1 MKKRQINDEMMDSVL
16 KTMLSEYQEQEGRKI
31 LKEAEELNK
40 TDEYA
45 PTKQQIKEFEKISK
59 KQLRKKKIKSLNFKL
74 KVYRTATAL
83 GVLLL
88 IFNVSVVSVPAM
100 KEKTLEFF
108 MKTYNDHTDIGK
120 YPGEKVED
128 VKNVSDDRFTIK
140 LSKEYEIT
148 YLPEGFKLGDM
159 SKDETGW
166 EANYYNEDEVIT
178 FSQSSLNGT
187 DLSIDTENT
196 KNTYVDI
203 NGQQAFVTEKDE
215 QISVTWRVDEN
226 IIRVTSIGVKKAELI
241 KVAKSVEKVFFLVR
255 CI

>member
-16 KTMLSEYQEQEGRKI
+16 KTMLSEYQEEEGRKI
-31 LKEAEELNK
+31 LKETEELNK
-40 TDEYA
+40 SDEYA

-59 KQLRKKKIKSLNFKL
+59 KQLHKKKIKSLSFKL

-88 IFNVSVVSVPAM
+88 IFNVSVVSVPVM

-241 KVAKSVEKVFFLVR
+241 KVAKSVEKVK
-255 CI
+255 

>member
-16 KTMLSEYQEQEGRKI
+16 KTTLSEYQEEEGRKI

-88 IFNVSVVSVPAM
+88 IFNISVVSVPAM

-215 QISVTWRVDEN
+215 QISVTCRVDEN

-241 KVAKSVEKVFFLVR
+241 KVAKSVEKVK
-255 CI
+255 

>member
-1 MKKRQINDEMMDSVL
+1 MKKRQINDETMDSVL
-16 KTMLSEYQEQEGRKI
+16 KTMLSEYQEEEGRKI

-40 TDEYA
+40 SDEYA

-59 KQLRKKKIKSLNFKL
+59 KQLRKKKIKSLSFKL

-88 IFNVSVVSVPAM
+88 IFNISVVSVPAM

-108 MKTYNDHTDIGK
+108 MKTYDDHTDIGK

-166 EANYYNEDEVIT
+166 EANYYNDDEVIT

-241 KVAKSVEKVFFLVR
+241 KVAKSVEKVK
-255 CI
+255 

>member
-16 KTMLSEYQEQEGRKI
+16 KTMLSEYQEEEGRKI

-40 TDEYA
+40 SDEYA

-148 YLPEGFKLGDM
+148 YLPEGFKLRDM
-159 SKDETGW
+159 HKDEAGW
-166 EANYYNEDEVIT
+166 NAIM

-203 NGQQAFVTEKDE
+203 NGQQAFMTEKE
-215 QISVTWRVDEN
+215 NLVNMVWRVDEN
-226 IIRVTSIGVKKAELI
+226 IITVSGIDVSKKEII
-241 KVAKSVEKVFFLVR
+241 KVARSVKKVK
-255 CI
+255 

>member
-16 KTMLSEYQEQEGRKI
+16 KTMLSEYQEEEGRKI

-40 TDEYA
+40 SDEYA

-88 IFNVSVVSVPAM
+88 IFNISVVSVPAM

-108 MKTYNDHTDIGK
+108 MKIYNDHTDIGK

-241 KVAKSVEKVFFLVR
+241 KVAKSVEKVK
-255 CI
+255 

>member
-16 KTMLSEYQEQEGRKI
+16 KTMLSEYQEEEGRKI

-59 KQLRKKKIKSLNFKL
+59 KQLHKKKIKSLSFKL

-88 IFNVSVVSVPAM
+88 IFNISVVSVPAM

-108 MKTYNDHTDIGK
+108 MKTYDDHTDIGK

-241 KVAKSVEKVFFLVR
+241 KVAKSVEKVK
-255 CI
+255 

>member
-1 MKKRQINDEMMDSVL
+1 MDSVL
-16 KTMLSEYQEQEGRKI
+16 KTMLSEYQEEEGRKI
-31 LKEAEELNK
+31 LKETEELNK
-40 TDEYA
+40 SDEYA

-59 KQLRKKKIKSLNFKL
+59 KQLHKKKIKSLSFKL

-128 VKNVSDDRFTIK
+128 VKNVLDDRFTIK

-241 KVAKSVEKVFFLVR
+241 KVAKSVEKVK
-255 CI
+255 

>member
-16 KTMLSEYQEQEGRKI
+16 KTMLSEYQEEEGRKI
-31 LKEAEELNK
+31 LKETEELNK
-40 TDEYA
+40 SDEYA

-59 KQLRKKKIKSLNFKL
+59 KQLHKKKIKSLSFKL

-128 VKNVSDDRFTIK
+128 VKEGEHHPHLKEKIK
-140 LSKEYEIT
+140 
-148 YLPEGFKLGDM
+148 
-159 SKDETGW
+159 
-166 EANYYNEDEVIT
+166 A
-178 FSQSSLNGT
+178 
-187 DLSIDTENT
+187 
-196 KNTYVDI
+196 
-203 NGQQAFVTEKDE
+203 
-215 QISVTWRVDEN
+215 
-226 IIRVTSIGVKKAELI
+226 KAE
-241 KVAKSVEKVFFLVR
+241 KVKAGVR
-255 CI
+255 

>member
-16 KTMLSEYQEQEGRKI
+16 KTMLSEYQEEEGRKI
-31 LKEAEELNK
+31 LKETEELNK
-40 TDEYA
+40 SDEYA

-59 KQLRKKKIKSLNFKL
+59 KQLHKKKIKSLSFKL

-128 VKNVSDDRFTIK
+128 VRNVSDDRFTIK

-148 YLPEGFKLGDM
+148 YLPKGFKLGDM

-241 KVAKSVEKVFFLVR
+241 KVAKSVEKVK
-255 CI
+255 

>member
-16 KTMLSEYQEQEGRKI
+16 KTTLSEYQEEEGRKI

-59 KQLRKKKIKSLNFKL
+59 KQLCKKKIKSLSFKL

-88 IFNVSVVSVPAM
+88 IFNISVVSVPAM

-108 MKTYNDHTDIGK
+108 MKTYDDHTDIGK

-148 YLPEGFKLGDM
+148 YLPEGFKLRDM

-241 KVAKSVEKVFFLVR
+241 KVAKSVEKVK
-255 CI
+255 

>member
-1 MKKRQINDEMMDSVL
+1 M
-16 KTMLSEYQEQEGRKI
+16 
-31 LKEAEELNK
+31 
-40 TDEYA
+40 
-45 PTKQQIKEFEKISK
+45 
-59 KQLRKKKIKSLNFKL
+59 
-74 KVYRTATAL
+74 
-83 GVLLL
+83 L
-88 IFNVSVVSVPAM
+88 IFNISVVSVPAM

-108 MKTYNDHTDIGK
+108 MKTYDDHTDIGK
-120 YPGEKVED
+120 YLGEKVED

-241 KVAKSVEKVFFLVR
+241 KVAKSVEKVK
-255 CI
+255 

>member
-16 KTMLSEYQEQEGRKI
+16 KTMLSEYQEEEGRKI

-74 KVYRTATAL
+74 KVYWTATAL

-88 IFNVSVVSVPAM
+88 IFNISVVSVPAM

-108 MKTYNDHTDIGK
+108 MKIYNDHTDIGK

-241 KVAKSVEKVFFLVR
+241 KVAKSVEKVK
-255 CI
+255 

>member
-1 MKKRQINDEMMDSVL
+1 MDSVL
-16 KTMLSEYQEQEGRKI
+16 KTMLSEYQEEEGRKI

-59 KQLRKKKIKSLNFKL
+59 KQLHKKKIKSLSFKL

-241 KVAKSVEKVFFLVR
+241 KVAKSVEKVK
-255 CI
+255 

>member
-16 KTMLSEYQEQEGRKI
+16 KTMLSEYQEEEGRKI

-40 TDEYA
+40 SDEYA

-59 KQLRKKKIKSLNFKL
+59 KQLHKKKIKSLSFKL

-108 MKTYNDHTDIGK
+108 MKTYNDNTDIGK

-148 YLPEGFKLGDM
+148 YLPKGFKLGDM

-215 QISVTWRVDEN
+215 LISVTWRVDEN
-226 IIRVTSIGVKKAELI
+226 IIRVTSIGVKKAE
-241 KVAKSVEKVFFLVR
+241 
-255 CI
+255 

>member
-1 MKKRQINDEMMDSVL
+1 MKKRQINDEMIDSVL
-16 KTMLSEYQEQEGRKI
+16 KTMLSEYQEEEGRKI
-31 LKEAEELNK
+31 LKETEELW
-40 TDEYA
+40 DEYA

-59 KQLRKKKIKSLNFKL
+59 KQLHKKKIKSLSFKL

-241 KVAKSVEKVFFLVR
+241 KVAKSVEKVK
-255 CI
+255 

>member
-16 KTMLSEYQEQEGRKI
+16 KTMLSEYQEEEGKKI

-40 TDEYA
+40 SDEYA

-59 KQLRKKKIKSLNFKL
+59 KQLRKKKIKSMNFKL
-74 KVYRTATAL
+74 KVYRTATVL

-88 IFNVSVVSVPAM
+88 IFNISVVSVPAM

-108 MKTYNDHTDIGK
+108 MKTYKDHTDIGK

-241 KVAKSVEKVFFLVR
+241 KVAKSVEKVK
-255 CI
+255 

>member
-1 MKKRQINDEMMDSVL
+1 
-16 KTMLSEYQEQEGRKI
+16 
-31 LKEAEELNK
+31 
-40 TDEYA
+40 
-45 PTKQQIKEFEKISK
+45 
-59 KQLRKKKIKSLNFKL
+59 
-74 KVYRTATAL
+74 
-83 GVLLL
+83 
-88 IFNVSVVSVPAM
+88 
-100 KEKTLEFF
+100 
-108 MKTYNDHTDIGK
+108 
-120 YPGEKVED
+120 
-128 VKNVSDDRFTIK
+128 
-140 LSKEYEIT
+140 
-148 YLPEGFKLGDM
+148 M

-241 KVAKSVEKVFFLVR
+241 KVAKSVEKVK
-255 CI
+255 

>member
-16 KTMLSEYQEQEGRKI
+16 KTMLSEYQEEEGRKI

-108 MKTYNDHTDIGK
+108 MKTYNDHTDSGK

-215 QISVTWRVDEN
+215 QISVTWRDDEN

-241 KVAKSVEKVFFLVR
+241 KVAKSVEKVK
-255 CI
+255 

>member
-1 MKKRQINDEMMDSVL
+1 MDSVL
-16 KTMLSEYQEQEGRKI
+16 KTTLSEYQEEEGRKI

-88 IFNVSVVSVPAM
+88 IFNISVVSVPAM

-241 KVAKSVEKVFFLVR
+241 KVAKSVEKVK
-255 CI
+255 

>member
-128 VKNVSDDRFTIK
+128 VKNVSDDRITIK

-241 KVAKSVEKVFFLVR
+241 KVAKSVEKVK
-255 CI
+255 

>member
-16 KTMLSEYQEQEGRKI
+16 KTMLSEYQEEEGRKI
-31 LKEAEELNK
+31 LKETEELNK
-40 TDEYA
+40 SDEYA

-59 KQLRKKKIKSLNFKL
+59 KQLHKKKIKSLSFKL

-148 YLPEGFKLGDM
+148 YLPKGFKM
-159 SKDETGW
+159 TNMNKDEAGW

-241 KVAKSVEKVFFLVR
+241 KVAKSVEKVK
-255 CI
+255 

>member
-1 MKKRQINDEMMDSVL
+1 MDSVL
-16 KTMLSEYQEQEGRKI
+16 KTMLSEYQEEEGRKI
-31 LKEAEELNK
+31 LKETEELNK
-40 TDEYA
+40 SDEYA

-59 KQLRKKKIKSLNFKL
+59 NRNHKKKKKSQTFKL

-120 YPGEKVED
+120 YPGKKVED

-241 KVAKSVEKVFFLVR
+241 KVAKSVEKVK
-255 CI
+255 

>member
-16 KTMLSEYQEQEGRKI
+16 KTTLSEYQEEEGRKI

-88 IFNVSVVSVPAM
+88 IFNISVVSVPAM

-108 MKTYNDHTDIGK
+108 MKTYNDHTDSGK

-241 KVAKSVEKVFFLVR
+241 KVAKSVEKVK
-255 CI
+255 

>member
-16 KTMLSEYQEQEGRKI
+16 KTMLSEYQEEEGRKI
-31 LKEAEELNK
+31 LKETEELNK
-40 TDEYA
+40 SDEYA

-59 KQLRKKKIKSLNFKL
+59 KQLHKKKIKSLSFKL

-196 KNTYVDI
+196 KKTYVDI

-241 KVAKSVEKVFFLVR
+241 KVAKSVEKVK
-255 CI
+255 

>member
-241 KVAKSVEKVFFLVR
+241 KVAKSVEKVK
-255 CI
+255 

>member
-16 KTMLSEYQEQEGRKI
+16 KTMLSEYQEEEGRKI

-59 KQLRKKKIKSLNFKL
+59 KQLHKKKIKSLSFKL

-148 YLPEGFKLGDM
+148 YLPKGFKLGDM

-241 KVAKSVEKVFFLVR
+241 KVAKSVEKVK
-255 CI
+255 

>member
-16 KTMLSEYQEQEGRKI
+16 KTMLSEYQEEEGRKI

-88 IFNVSVVSVPAM
+88 IFNISVVSVPAM

-108 MKTYNDHTDIGK
+108 MKIYNDHTDIGK

-215 QISVTWRVDEN
+215 QISVTWSVDEN

-241 KVAKSVEKVFFLVR
+241 KVAKSVEKVK
-255 CI
+255 

>member
-16 KTMLSEYQEQEGRKI
+16 KTMLSEYQEEEGRKI

-59 KQLRKKKIKSLNFKL
+59 KQLHKKKIKSLSFKL

-187 DLSIDTENT
+187 DLSINTENT

-241 KVAKSVEKVFFLVR
+241 KVAKSVEKVK
-255 CI
+255 

>member
-16 KTMLSEYQEQEGRKI
+16 KTMLSEYQEEEGRKI

-59 KQLRKKKIKSLNFKL
+59 KQLRKKNIKSFNFKL

-241 KVAKSVEKVFFLVR
+241 KVAKSVEKVK
-255 CI
+255 

>member
-16 KTMLSEYQEQEGRKI
+16 KTMLSEYQEEEGRKI
-31 LKEAEELNK
+31 LKETEELNK
-40 TDEYA
+40 SDEYA

-59 KQLRKKKIKSLNFKL
+59 KQLHKKKIKSLSFKL

-187 DLSIDTENT
+187 DLSIDAENT

-241 KVAKSVEKVFFLVR
+241 KVAKSVEKVK
-255 CI
+255 

>member
-16 KTMLSEYQEQEGRKI
+16 KTMLSEYQEEEGRKI

-88 IFNVSVVSVPAM
+88 IFNISVVSVPAM

-108 MKTYNDHTDIGK
+108 MKIYNDHTDIGK

-178 FSQSSLNGT
+178 FSQSLLNGT

-241 KVAKSVEKVFFLVR
+241 KVAKSVEKVK
-255 CI
+255 

>member
-16 KTMLSEYQEQEGRKI
+16 KTMLSEYQEEEGRKI
-31 LKEAEELNK
+31 LKETEELNK
-40 TDEYA
+40 SDEYA

-88 IFNVSVVSVPAM
+88 IFNISVVSVPAM

-148 YLPEGFKLGDM
+148 YLPKGFKLGDM

-241 KVAKSVEKVFFLVR
+241 KVAKSVEKVK
-255 CI
+255 

>member
-16 KTMLSEYQEQEGRKI
+16 KTTLSEYQEEEGRKI

-88 IFNVSVVSVPAM
+88 IFNISVVSVPAM

-148 YLPEGFKLGDM
+148 YLPKGFKLRDM
-159 SKDETGW
+159 HKDEIGW
-166 EANYYNEDEVIT
+166 EANYYNEDKLIT

-203 NGQQAFVTEKDE
+203 NWQQAFMTEKE
-215 QISVTWRVDEN
+215 NLVNMVWRVDE
-226 IIRVTSIGVKKAELI
+226 IIITVSEIDVSNKAII
-241 KVAKSVEKVFFLVR
+241 KVARSVKKVK
-255 CI
+255 

>member
-16 KTMLSEYQEQEGRKI
+16 KTMLSEYQEEEGRKI

-88 IFNVSVVSVPAM
+88 IFNISVVSVPAM

-108 MKTYNDHTDIGK
+108 MKIYNDHTDIGK

-226 IIRVTSIGVKKAELI
+226 IISVTSIGVKKAELI
-241 KVAKSVEKVFFLVR
+241 KVAKSVEKVK
-255 CI
+255 